1 VRLTSLVRVFGLRAP
16 AIFLEPVWLAPL
28 VRDLEAGLRAPTT
41 FLAPVRPTPFERGLT
56 LVSFLSVPSFFA
68 TPNLAEATRLPVDD
82 LDVGLRTPATFEAG
96 FWAPFFPESLLFSP
110 AVDLVSLED
119 SADLEVSESLD
130 NGFSAVRVDFFV
142 PGDSADFLAPAARRP
157 KDFAVVASLPFL
169 APAVTAEFLAPAD
182 LMGRA
187 HD

>member
-1 VRLTSLVRVFGLRAP
+1 
-16 AIFLEPVWLAPL
+16 
-28 VRDLEAGLRAPTT
+28 
-41 FLAPVRPTPFERGLT
+41 
-56 LVSFLSVPSFFA
+56 
-68 TPNLAEATRLPVDD
+68 LPVDD

-96 FWAPFFPESLLFSP
+96 FWALATPFFPESLLFSP

-119 SADLEVSESLD
+119 LEDLEVSESLD

-142 PGDSADFLAPAARRP
+142 PDDSADFLAPAARRP

-169 APAVTAEFLAPAD
+169 APAVSAEFLAPAD
-182 LMGRA
+182 LMGIA